1 MKSTRKSGIIV
12 TAVFAIVAVALAVS
26 CAKPPVAEMEAA
38 NQALTKAEADADA
51 RLYAPDSLTKARD
64 LIARMKAGSDEK
76 RYDDAKTLA
85 AEAVVA
91 AEKAIQD
98 GVSGKAKAKSDATSL
113 IATVKATL
121 AEVQQAFAAARKVRG
136 IKLDATAVD
145 TGLKEAAT
153 TLAGAE
159 SDNAKAD
166 YKAAIG
172 KAQNTR
178 SSLAALQK
186 LVTDAVQAAS
196 RKK

>member
-76 RYDDAKTLA
+76 RYDDARTLA

-98 GVSGKAKAKSDATSL
+98 GVSGKAKAKSDATSI

-136 IKLDATAVD
+136 IKLDAGAVD
-145 TGLKEAAT
+145 SGLKEATA

-166 YKAAIG
+166 YKAAIS
-172 KAQNTR
+172 KAQNAR

>member
-1 MKSTRKSGIIV
+1 MKSIRKSGIIV
-12 TAVFAIVAVALAVS
+12 TAVFAIIAMALAAG
-26 CAKPPVAEMEAA
+26 CAKAPVAEMEAA

-85 AEAVVA
+85 AEAVAA

-98 GVSGKAKAKSDATSL
+98 GAAGKAKAKSDAASL
-113 IATVKATL
+113 IATVKSTL

-136 IKLDATAVD
+136 IKLDTTAVEA
-145 TGLKEAAT
+145 GLGDAAAN
-153 TLAGAE
+153 LAGAE

-166 YKAAIG
+166 YKAATA
-172 KAQNTR
+172 KAQSAR
-178 SSLAALQK
+178 SSLASLQN
-186 LVTDAVQAAS
+186 LVTSAVQATS

>member
-38 NQALTKAEADADA
+38 NQALVKAEADADA

-98 GVSGKAKAKSDATSL
+98 GAAGKAKAKSDATSL
-113 IATVKATL
+113 IATVKSTL

-136 IKLDATAVD
+136 IKLDTGAVD
-145 TGLKEAAT
+145 AGLKDAAAA
-153 TLAGAE
+153 LAGAE

-166 YKAAIG
+166 YKAALA
-172 KAQNTR
+172 KAQGAR

-186 LVTDAVQAAS
+186 LVTDAVQATS